1 MATRAAQYFAGM
13 FDVGAEPDWERVAKS
28 VDLLAANDVRI
39 ECLSAVAG
47 EGGKMRVPFFARS
60 GRLREHLDGS
70 ADPRGLIE
78 AMCPYKLDSY
88 RRLDPKTAGTF
99 ALKAMVKLSNDNH
112 DTSLT
117 KPSDLKPRPKPST
130 DPDDAFKGLIGLNTQ
145 RDMLRKVSALVAKHG
160 RDSVECLHM
169 AFTGAPG
176 TGKTELAHRLLAHLD
191 ALGVTDGSGTFVKA
205 TAADLVAPYMG
216 QTPGRTRA
224 VVERA
229 VGGILFIDE
238 AYSLLSG
245 GDYGQEAID
254 TLVEMLE
261 AERDKLVCI
270 IAGYPEDIE
279 QLFQRNSGLRDRF
292 GLRVTFDDYTTA
304 ELEQVFD
311 LFARHHGC
319 AVDPD
324 AHAELVRCLEGL
336 RNKRDFANARS
347 ARRLF
352 DRAAMECAVRCDRPL
367 IESCDLRAAYKQ
379 PDLGGAD
386 GQRTVG
392 FAG

>member
-1 MATRAAQYFAGM
+1 M
-13 FDVGAEPDWERVAKS
+13 
-28 VDLLAANDVRI
+28 
-39 ECLSAVAG
+39 
-47 EGGKMRVPFFARS
+47 
-60 GRLREHLDGS
+60 
-70 ADPRGLIE
+70 
-78 AMCPYKLDSY
+78 
-88 RRLDPKTAGTF
+88 
-99 ALKAMVKLSNDNH
+99 
-112 DTSLT
+112 
-117 KPSDLKPRPKPST
+117 
-130 DPDDAFKGLIGLNTQ
+130 
-145 RDMLRKVSALVAKHG
+145 
-160 RDSVECLHM
+160 
-169 AFTGAPG
+169 
-176 TGKTELAHRLLAHLD
+176 
-191 ALGVTDGSGTFVKA
+191 KA
-205 TAADLVAPYMG
+205 TAADLEAPYLG

-292 GLRVTFDDYTTA
+292 GLRVMFDDYTTA
-304 ELEQVFD
+304 ELTQVFD
-311 LFARHHGC
+311 LFARHHGF

-324 AHAELVRCLEGL
+324 AHAELVRCLDGL
-336 RNKRDFANARS
+336 RNKRDFANART

-367 IESCDLRAAYKQ
+367 IEACDLRAAYKQ

>member
-1 MATRAAQYFAGM
+1 M
-13 FDVGAEPDWERVAKS
+13 
-28 VDLLAANDVRI
+28 
-39 ECLSAVAG
+39 
-47 EGGKMRVPFFARS
+47 
-60 GRLREHLDGS
+60 
-70 ADPRGLIE
+70 
-78 AMCPYKLDSY
+78 
-88 RRLDPKTAGTF
+88 
-99 ALKAMVKLSNDNH
+99 
-112 DTSLT
+112 
-117 KPSDLKPRPKPST
+117 
-130 DPDDAFKGLIGLNTQ
+130 
-145 RDMLRKVSALVAKHG
+145 
-160 RDSVECLHM
+160 
-169 AFTGAPG
+169 
-176 TGKTELAHRLLAHLD
+176 
-191 ALGVTDGSGTFVKA
+191 
-205 TAADLVAPYMG
+205 
-216 QTPGRTRA
+216 
-224 VVERA
+224 
-229 VGGILFIDE
+229 GGILFIDE

-304 ELEQVFD
+304 ELTQVFD
-311 LFARHHGC
+311 LFARHHGF

-336 RNKRDFANARS
+336 RNKRDFANART

-367 IESCDLRAAYKQ
+367 IEACDLRAAYKQ